1 MYTSHHDNLYR
12 EPTLFDLAFA
22 ALAQRLQVWLP
33 AGSEQRWMLAF
44 RGQAVVFALLGLGV
58 LLHGLQSGTAGA
70 QLAAVLGSAGLMA
83 TAHFLFNITRRP
95 AAVSAQPAPAVAVS
109 PAPAQSAAPQARPQ
123 PRVSPRVFLNELREA
138 GVNVRI
144 ARALYTAGVRSPD
157 LVRNSA
163 DETLLAIRGVGPV
176 TLRRLRETFGEVR
189 SG

>member
-22 ALAQRLQVWLP
+22 ALAQRLQAWLP
-33 AGSEQRWMLAF
+33 AGAEQRWRLAF
-44 RGQAVVFALLGLGV
+44 RCQAAVFALLGLGV
-58 LLHGLQSGTAGA
+58 LLHGLQGGTAGA

-95 AAVSAQPAPAVAVS
+95 AASAVSAQPVPAVTVS
-109 PAPAQSAAPQARPQ
+109 PAPARPAAPQARPQ
-123 PRVSPRVFLNELREA
+123 PRVSPRAFLNELRQA

-157 LVRNSA
+157 IVRNSA

-176 TLRRLRETFGEVR
+176 TVRRLRETFGE
-189 SG
+189 